1 MNTKAEVSTTL
12 TIRQLT
18 STGVTEANALLYAK
32 QRADREFDHYFPK
45 IYPYITKIETVIVR
59 EEKYLPK
66 GCMGYMI
73 RVYLTCPLDVVQGFH
88 KAAGV
93 TVEIPREEITYR
105 SESDPDP
112 FALDRRLLGEKP

>member
-18 STGVTEANALLYAK
+18 SMGVTEAQALLYAK

-73 RVYLTCPLDVVQGFH
+73 RVHVTAPLEVVQEFH

-93 TVEIPREEITYR
+93 HVDIPREEITYR
-105 SESDPDP
+105 PIELSPVEQEWLEERS
-112 FALDRRLLGEKP
+112 

>member
-18 STGVTEANALLYAK
+18 SPGVSEDLALLYAK

-59 EEKYLPK
+59 EKYLPE
-66 GCMGYMI
+66 GSLGYMI
-73 RVYLTCPLDVVQGFH
+73 RVHVTAPADVVQAFH
-88 KAAGV
+88 TAAGV
-93 TVEIPREEITYR
+93 HVDISREQITYK
-105 SESDPDP
+105 PDM
-112 FALDRRLLGEKP
+112 ETK